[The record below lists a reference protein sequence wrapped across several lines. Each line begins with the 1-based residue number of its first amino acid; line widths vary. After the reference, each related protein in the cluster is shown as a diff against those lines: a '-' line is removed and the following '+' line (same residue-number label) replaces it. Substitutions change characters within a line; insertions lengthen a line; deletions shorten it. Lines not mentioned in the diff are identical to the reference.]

1 MLACSHEKQPLVV
14 VDSGNFGP
22 FSLRKGQ
29 IGFIIDHL
37 NGFFDPLV
45 IRFWRLDV
53 EIRLSE
59 ENHCSNLVL
68 PHLEKKFVHMWF
80 NRYCLNHFRRENI
93 IKSSIELLHFYSLEF
108 LKESK
113 NDWPQ
118 VFSHCYRVFFN
129 HLN

>member
-1 MLACSHEKQPLVV
+1 MLACSHEKQPLCV

-59 ENHCSNLVL
+59 ENHCSNLVFS
-68 PHLEKKFVHMWF
+68 HLEKEFVHIWF
-80 NRYCLNHFRRENI
+80 NRYCMGHFRRENI
-93 IKSSIELLHFYSLEF
+93 IKSSIEQLQFYSLE
-108 LKESK
+108 L
-113 NDWPQ
+113 W
-118 VFSHCYRVFFN
+118 
-129 HLN
+129 